1 MTILEVEGVSN
12 IRDVG
17 GMPTNGGGRIRSGV
31 LLRSGQLSGATTT
44 GAAALRASVAHI
56 VDLRDGEEVAAEPTE
71 IEGPDTTHLPLFLG
85 SVRSFFEADT
95 SLEDLYL
102 HLLEQSGQRLVE
114 AVRIIATGE
123 RTLVHCT
130 VGKDRTGVT
139 VALALSAVGADRE
152 AVIADYALTESQLP
166 VQRTRRIAEYLR
178 TQHPEA
184 VHAVSLATQSPAP
197 VMRRLLAL
205 IDERWGSAAGYLRA
219 QGMTEAELAAL
230 VAALVETSSAPMSP
244 ADARPMQG

>member
-1 MTILEVEGVSN
+1 MTILEIEGVFN
-12 IRDVG
+12 VRDVG
-17 GMPTNGGGRIRSGV
+17 GMPANGGRIRSGA
-31 LLRSGQLSGATTT
+31 LLRAGQLSGTTT
-44 GAAALRASVAHI
+44 SGAAALRARVQHI
-56 VDLRDGEEVAAEPTE
+56 VDLRDGEEVAAEPSE

-95 SLEDLYL
+95 SLDDLYL
-102 HLLEQSGQRLVE
+102 HLLEESGERL
-114 AVRIIATGE
+114 ADAIRIIAAGE

-166 VQRTRRIAEYLR
+166 AQRSQRIADYLR

-184 VHAVSLATQSPAP
+184 VHAVALATQSPAP
-197 VMRRLLAL
+197 VMRRLLEQV
-205 IDERWGSAAGYLRA
+205 DERWGSAAGYLRA
-219 QGMTEAELAAL
+219 QGMTDAELAAL
-230 VAALVETSSAPMSP
+230 SAALVEDASEPSTSSLPS
-244 ADARPMQG
+244 

>member
-1 MTILEVEGVSN
+1 MTILEIEGVFN
-12 IRDVG
+12 VRDVG
-17 GMPTNGGGRIRSGV
+17 GMPANGGRIRFGA
-31 LLRSGQLSGATTT
+31 LLRAGQLSGATTS
-44 GAAALRASVAHI
+44 GAAALRARVQHI
-56 VDLRDGEEVAAEPTE
+56 VDLRDGEEVAAEPSE

-95 SLEDLYL
+95 SLDDLYL
-102 HLLEQSGQRLVE
+102 HLLEESGERL
-114 AVRIIATGE
+114 ADAIRIIAAGE

-166 VQRTRRIAEYLR
+166 AQRSQRIADYLR

-184 VHAVSLATQSPAP
+184 VHAVALATQSPAP
-197 VMRRLLAL
+197 VMRRLLEQV
-205 IDERWGSAAGYLRA
+205 DERWGSAAGYLRA
-219 QGMTEAELAAL
+219 QGMTDAELAAL
-230 VAALVETSSAPMSP
+230 SAALVEDASEPSTSSLPS
-244 ADARPMQG
+244 

>member
-1 MTILEVEGVSN
+1 MTILDIEGVSN
-12 IRDVG
+12 VRDVG
-17 GMPTNGGGRIRSGV
+17 GMPAAGGRIRSGV
-31 LLRSGQLSGATTT
+31 LLRSGQLSGATSS
-44 GAAALRASVAHI
+44 GAAALRTSIQHI

-95 SLEDLYL
+95 SLDDLYL
-102 HLLEQSGQRLVE
+102 HLLEESGERLVE
-114 AVRIIATGE
+114 AIRIIAAGE

-166 VQRTRRIAEYLR
+166 AQRSQRIAEYLR
-178 TQHPEA
+178 AQHPEA
-184 VHAVSLATQSPAP
+184 VHAVALATQSPAP
-197 VMRRLLAL
+197 VMRRLLEQV
-205 IDERWGSAAGYLRA
+205 DERWGSAAGYLRA

-230 VAALVETSSAPMSP
+230 SAALVEPSSSRDTGRPAP
-244 ADARPMQG
+244 R